1 MRVSR
6 FNPRNRGFTLI
17 ELMIVVAIIGILA
30 AIAIPN
36 FIKFQARSKQSE
48 PKSNLK
54 GLFTAQKSYFQ
65 EKDRYSAVAGAI
77 GFSPERG
84 NRYAYWLSAAAV
96 NGSTLQDRSTPAI
109 APGQNHQ
116 IAVDTFRYPF
126 MPDGTTANPPNPTYG
141 ATGGNPNGGTQ
152 GLFQAGGKSHFMHTA
167 VGNIDND
174 IAGATGVSFDQWFIS
189 SQSATVQQADPCN
202 ALDPSELNAAEGL
215 PFNTMNDVNCE
226 PAT

>member
-48 PKSNLK
+48 AKSNLK
-54 GLFTAQKSYFQ
+54 GLFTAQKSFFQ

-84 NRYAYWLSAAAV
+84 NRYAYRLSAGAV
-96 NGSTLQDRSTPAI
+96 NGSVPQARNLATI

-116 IAVDTFRYPF
+116 IEVDTFKYPV
-126 MPDGTTANPPNPTYG
+126 MPSGAPNPANPDYS
-141 ATGGNPNGGTQ
+141 ATGGNPNAGAPGLYQNGGR
-152 GLFQAGGKSHFMHTA
+152 SHFMHTA

-174 IAGATGVSFDQWFIS
+174 IDGVTGVSFDQWFIAS
-189 SQSATVQQADPCN
+189 ESATVVPADACN
-202 ALDPSELNAAEGL
+202 ALDANDLRAAEGL

>member
-48 PKSNLK
+48 AKSNLK
-54 GLFTAQKSYFQ
+54 GLFTAQKSFFQ
-65 EKDRYSAVAGAI
+65 EKDRYSPVAGLI

-84 NRYAYWLSAAAV
+84 NRYAYWLAAAAPPGAQV
-96 NGSTLQDRSTPAI
+96 QARNLAAI

-116 IAVDTFRYPF
+116 IEVDTFKYPV
-126 MPDGTTANPPNPTYG
+126 MPSGAPNPTNPTYS
-141 ATGGNPNGGTQ
+141 ATGGNPNGGVQ
-152 GLFQAGGKSHFMHTA
+152 GLYQNGGRSHFMHTA

-174 IAGATGVSFDQWFIS
+174 ITGATGLSFDQWFIS
-189 SQSATVQQADPCN
+189 SQSATVVVDACN
-202 ALDPSELNAAEGL
+202 ALDASELNAAEGL